1 MRDLLILG
9 IFSAVLPFAF
19 LHPWIGVLLWTWL
32 SIMNP
37 HRLTFGFAHDAQF
50 AAIAAGVVLISLV
63 VTRDRLRMPWTPP
76 VVVLLLFVL
85 WMCLTTAFAI
95 NPGESWGQLNKVLK
109 IQVMTFVALFALQ
122 ERKHIELF
130 VWINALSIGFFSVKG
145 GIFTLATGGGG
156 TVWGPAGSFIEDNNA
171 LAVAVVIAIP
181 LMNHLRIVA
190 TRAWVRFGLV
200 AAMLLST
207 VSALGSQSRGA
218 LLALSAMGLVLWYRS
233 TRKAVLGVVIA
244 VVATL
249 LVAFMPTSWEERMS
263 TIGTYEQDGSAMGRI
278 RAWQMCFN
286 IANHRPLGGGFDIY
300 NRSTYAIYGP
310 PEATSALVAHSIY
323 FSILGEHGYVGLA
336 LFLMVWWLTFRT
348 AGAIRKES
356 RGRPEVAWVYDL
368 AGMCQVSLIG
378 YLVGGAFL
386 QLAYFDLPYN
396 ILVILV
402 VSHRWLR
409 EGGWKRDT
417 VGAFES
423 RRATPPADA
432 SESATASGSPD
443 SLPGPRT

>member
-1 MRDLLILG
+1 
-9 IFSAVLPFAF
+9 
-19 LHPWIGVLLWTWL
+19 VLLWTWL

-156 TVWGPAGSFIEDNNA
+156 TVWGPAGSFIAAGSFIEDNNA

-378 YLVGGAFL
+378 YLVGGAFRRRRLPAAGLLRSAL
-386 QLAYFDLPYN
+386 QHPGDPGRLAPLA
-396 ILVILV
+396 
-402 VSHRWLR
+402 
-409 EGGWKRDT
+409 GGWKRDT